1 MKNILRDPGF
11 QISVLVILLYITTMQ
26 LFITMHSQKP
36 VVVTSEPAKVVI
48 YDRTCERECCTGE
61 VCEDVEDDIVVES
74 ETEINTA
81 SYEEIDPIVYFDIP
95 LEKDL
100 QDHIFDL
107 CEKYEIDPVLIFA
120 IAKRETQFN
129 HTLMGDNGNS
139 YGLMQVQPKWH
150 QGRMDELGVTDLMNP
165 YQNVEVAIDY
175 LADLFEYDKSLE
187 WTLMAYN
194 AGPTGAN
201 KNEKK
206 GIVSEYVTIV
216 KQYAEEIE
224 GSVIYG

>member
-1 MKNILRDPGF
+1 MKNILKDPGF
-11 QISVLVILLYITTMQ
+11 QISILIILLYVTSML
-26 LFITMHSQKP
+26 LFINVFSQKP
-36 VVVTSEPAKVVI
+36 VVVTTEAPKVVV
-48 YDRTCERECCTGE
+48 YDRACECECCTGE
-61 VCEDVEDDIVVES
+61 GCEDTEEEIFVDS
-74 ETEINTA
+74 EAEINPA
-81 SYEEIDPIVYFDIP
+81 SYEVIDPIVYFDIP

-107 CEKYEIDPVLIFA
+107 CEEYKIDPVLIFA
-120 IAKRETQFN
+120 IAKRETQFD
-129 HTLMGDNGNS
+129 HTLKGDNGNA
-139 YGLMQVQPKWH
+139 YGLMQVQPRWH
-150 QGRMDELGVTDLMNP
+150 QDRIDKLGVTDLMNP

-201 KNEKK
+201 RNENR
-206 GIVSEYVTIV
+206 GVVTEYVTVV

-224 GSVIYG
+224 ESVVYE